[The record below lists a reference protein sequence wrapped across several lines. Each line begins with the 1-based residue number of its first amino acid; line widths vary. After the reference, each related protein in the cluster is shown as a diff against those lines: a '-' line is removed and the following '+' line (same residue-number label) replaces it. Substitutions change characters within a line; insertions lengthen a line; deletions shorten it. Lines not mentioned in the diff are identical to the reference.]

1 MNLRSW
7 ATPLVLGAVTLSSV
21 TGLLLFFGVE
31 NGLSTAAHE
40 WLGWALVGGAVA
52 HAFTNRRA
60 LAAHL
65 SGARGRII
73 VGVFVLFTIGVSIP
87 WPKGGGAPDEDAEGS
102 EEVRG
107 GDGGGLR
114 AAEAVLTRTSL
125 DRLAPLSGHAPA
137 ELVDRLR
144 RGGFE
149 EASGESTIL
158 DFAAEREARDRALA
172 IVFSRE

>member
-60 LAAHL
+60 LA
-65 SGARGRII
+65 
-73 VGVFVLFTIGVSIP
+73 VV
-87 WPKGGGAPDEDAEGS
+87 
-102 EEVRG
+102 
-107 GDGGGLR
+107 
-114 AAEAVLTRTSL
+114 
-125 DRLAPLSGHAPA
+125 
-137 ELVDRLR
+137 
-144 RGGFE
+144 
-149 EASGESTIL
+149 
-158 DFAAEREARDRALA
+158 FAAE
-172 IVFSRE
+172 